1 MQLTTPDA
9 LINHFVPDGF
19 WNQGYLDLAVEQML
33 KDRWVIS
40 YHPDIE
46 WPFRPIAQTQPF
58 EHLAPIISS
67 AYEASRTVHSPVI
80 ELPRG
85 MVETRAGHLIGNP
98 ECGARLA
105 RRGLI
110 IVACSE
116 TTINLRGFDPA
127 VALLVNASRYGTKS
141 RGQLATSIVKAALGK
156 QMRPKEL
163 SESNLFESQQILN
176 RFGVSMDE
184 VRPNSTW
191 IKLRSDWQI
200 PNARQFM
207 SWGGRR

>member
-1 MQLTTPDA
+1 MQLITPDS
-9 LINHFVPDGF
+9 LIRHYVPDGF
-19 WNQGYLDLAVEQML
+19 RTQAYLDLAVEQMH
-33 KDRWVIS
+33 KTEWVIS

-46 WPFRPIAQTQPF
+46 WPFRPIAKTQPS

-98 ECGARLA
+98 ECGVRLA
-105 RRGLI
+105 RRGLVI
-110 IVACSE
+110 TACSE
-116 TTINLRGFDPA
+116 TTISLRGFCPQ

-141 RGQLATSIVKAALGK
+141 RGQLATSIVKAALGM
-156 QMRPKEL
+156 QMRPQWLIETEL
-163 SESNLFESQQILN
+163 YQAQQILN

-184 VRPNSTW
+184 VRPNGKW
-191 IKLRSDWQI
+191 IRLRSVWQI
-200 PNARQFM
+200 PNARQSM